1 MRIEEFKAAVGKYPT
16 GVTVVSTKYNN
27 KFYGFTANSF
37 TSVSLEP
44 ALISFCLS
52 IKAVSFDAFLNTRNF
67 VVNVLSSNQA
77 DIAARFASSVPNKF
91 QNIDF
96 IENSFGVPLISNVLS
111 SIECETYKQ
120 IESGDHYIFIG
131 KVLKVQINRDLDAK
145 PPLIYYGKSYRELK

>member
-67 VVNVLSSNQA
+67 VVNVLSNNQA
-77 DIAARFASSVPNKF
+77 DIAVRFASSVPNKF
-91 QNIDF
+91 QNIECTCRMMF
-96 IENSFGVPLISNVLS
+96 NGLN
-111 SIECETYKQ
+111 CETFNLLEA
-120 IESGDHYIFIG
+120 ESN
-131 KVLKVQINRDLDAK
+131 LK
-145 PPLIYYGKSYRELK
+145 